1 VHASRQTTLQ
11 LANWLHQ
18 LANKSLSLSGIISV
32 SSIPSANAGQR
43 KIEPMGLER
52 IEIKLSKKKAVLTF
66 LGAVAFVAVGIWMI
80 DVADSQHR
88 YPPTLLSVTGYSSI
102 IFFGAAGLY
111 VFYKL
116 FDSKPG
122 LIIDKE
128 GIHDNS
134 NGSSA
139 QLIKWEQIKGLKIE
153 QVMSTKFILIDI
165 HDPEGFMEKTGGL
178 TKRLMK
184 GNYKMYGTP
193 ISIIS
198 NSLNCNTDHLFK
210 IISERMIL
218 EHKREME

>member
-1 VHASRQTTLQ
+1 M
-11 LANWLHQ
+11 
-18 LANKSLSLSGIISV
+18 
-32 SSIPSANAGQR
+32 GQ
-43 KIEPMGLER
+43 ER
-52 IEIKLSKKKAVLTF
+52 IEIKLSKRKAVLTF

-80 DVADSQHR
+80 DFADSQHR
-88 YPPTLLSVTGYSSI
+88 YSPTLLKVTGYSSI

-111 VFYKL
+111 IFYKL

-134 NGSSA
+134 NASSA
-139 QLIKWEQIKGLKIE
+139 QLIKWGQIKGIKIE

-165 HDPEGFMEKTGGL
+165 HDPEDFMEKTVGL
-178 TKRLMK
+178 TKRLMR

-198 NSLNCNTDHLFK
+198 NSLNCDTDYLFK
-210 IISERMIL
+210 LISERMIL
-218 EHKREME
+218 EHKKEIG